1 MKNTLQDLNNYLFE
15 TLERLTDDDATEE
28 QMQREITRAE
38 AVTRVAETVI
48 HNGELA
54 LRTMQH
60 LNRRR
65 IVESGMIPVQ
75 GAQLPEMLPLSKVV
89 VFDHTRVQDGRPM
102 RRVYDAPND

>member
-1 MKNTLQDLNNYLFE
+1 MAMRNTLQDLNDYLFE

-60 LNRRR
+60 LNEFR
-65 IVESGMIPVQ
+65 SDGKLAPV
-75 GAQLPEMLPLSKVV
+75 PKMLEVSKE
-89 VFDHTRVQDGRPM
+89 Q
-102 RRVYDAPND
+102 